1 MTDSASVVYKLK
13 YLTFPNYFVKI
24 LIALTGASGVSIGVR
39 LCEVLRKHELHIVV
53 SENAKRVIQHE
64 LGDVKKVMKKL
75 ESYGKVYEAEEVDAP
90 PASGSSLFDAM
101 VICPCSMKTLSAI
114 AHGYSDN
121 LITRSADV
129 MIKEGR
135 KLILTP
141 RETPF
146 SSIHIENMLKL
157 SRLGVVILPPSLAF
171 YNKPRKLDDVIDF
184 IVGKILDSLRVEN
197 KLYKRWERK

>member
-1 MTDSASVVYKLK
+1 MTDSAPVVYKLK
-13 YLTFPNYFVKI
+13 YPTFPNYFVKM

-39 LCEVLRKHELHIVV
+39 LAEVLREHELHIVV

-64 LGDVKKVMKKL
+64 LGDVEKVMKQL
-75 ESYGKVYEAEEVDAP
+75 EKYGRVYNQSELDAP

-129 MIKEGR
+129 MIKERR
-135 KLILTP
+135 KLIVVP
-141 RETPF
+141 RETPL

-157 SRLGVVILPPSLAF
+157 SKLGAVILPPSIAF
-171 YNKPRKLDDVIDF
+171 YNKPKRVEEMVEF
-184 IVGKILDSLRVEN
+184 IVGKILDSLGVEN
-197 KLYKRWERK
+197 ELYKRWG